1 MVDSEISG
9 VAVLGFWGWGF
20 QCWVILNRKIIRSR
34 TFLIYN
40 APNRFLRNS
49 TMATLTVWKYNSA
62 DGAENALDKLK
73 ELQKQLLIEIEDAA
87 IVYWPEGRKKP
98 KTTQAV
104 DLVGAG
110 AFGGAFWGL
119 LFGLIFFVPLFGMAV
134 GALAGALSGHFTDY
148 GIDDDFIKDV
158 RNQVTEGT
166 SALFL
171 LTGKV
176 TMDKVEE
183 AFKDEEKGELIKSN
197 LTAEQE
203 AKLREDFG
211 DE

>member
-1 MVDSEISG
+1 
-9 VAVLGFWGWGF
+9 
-20 QCWVILNRKIIRSR
+20 
-34 TFLIYN
+34 
-40 APNRFLRNS
+40 
-49 TMATLTVWKYNSA
+49 MATLTVWKYNSA
-62 DGAENALDKLK
+62 DGAKNALTKLA
-73 ELQKQLLIEIEDAA
+73 ELQKQRLIQIEDAA
-87 IVYWPEGRKKP
+87 IVFWPQGRKKP

-104 DLVGAG
+104 DLVGSG

-119 LFGLIFFVPLFGMAV
+119 LFGLIFFVPVLGMAV
-134 GALAGALSGHFTDY
+134 GALAGALSGYFTDY

-171 LTGKV
+171 LTSSV
-176 TMDKVEE
+176 TLDKVEE

-197 LTAEQE
+197 LTNEQE

-211 DE
+211 ADE

>member
-1 MVDSEISG
+1 
-9 VAVLGFWGWGF
+9 
-20 QCWVILNRKIIRSR
+20 
-34 TFLIYN
+34 
-40 APNRFLRNS
+40 
-49 TMATLTVWKYNSA
+49 MATLTVWKYNSA

>member
-1 MVDSEISG
+1 
-9 VAVLGFWGWGF
+9 
-20 QCWVILNRKIIRSR
+20 
-34 TFLIYN
+34 
-40 APNRFLRNS
+40 
-49 TMATLTVWKYNSA
+49 MATLTVWKYSTA
-62 DGAENALDKLK
+62 DGAKNALEKLK

-87 IVYWPEGRKKP
+87 IVSWPEGRKKP

-119 LFGLIFFVPLFGMAV
+119 LFGLIFFVPLFGIAV

-158 RNQVTEGT
+158 RDQVTEGT

-171 LTGKV
+171 LTGNV

-183 AFKDEEKGELIKSN
+183 AFKDEEKGQLIKSN

-203 AKLREDFG
+203 TKLREDFG
-211 DE
+211 AE

>member
-1 MVDSEISG
+1 
-9 VAVLGFWGWGF
+9 
-20 QCWVILNRKIIRSR
+20 
-34 TFLIYN
+34 
-40 APNRFLRNS
+40 
-49 TMATLTVWKYNSA
+49 MATLTVWKYNSA
-62 DGAENALDKLK
+62 DGAQNALNKLK

-87 IVYWPEGRKKP
+87 IVYWPQGRKKP

-183 AFKDEEKGELIKSN
+183 AFKDEEKGQLIKSN
-197 LTAEQE
+197 LTSEQE

>member
-1 MVDSEISG
+1 
-9 VAVLGFWGWGF
+9 
-20 QCWVILNRKIIRSR
+20 
-34 TFLIYN
+34 
-40 APNRFLRNS
+40 
-49 TMATLTVWKYNSA
+49 MATLTVWKYNSA
-62 DGAENALDKLK
+62 DGAEKALDKLK

-104 DLVGAG
+104 DLVGPG

-158 RNQVTEGT
+158 RDQVTEGT

-183 AFKDEEKGELIKSN
+183 AFKDEEKGQLIKSN
-197 LTAEQE
+197 LTSEQE

-211 DE
+211 AE

>member
-1 MVDSEISG
+1 
-9 VAVLGFWGWGF
+9 
-20 QCWVILNRKIIRSR
+20 
-34 TFLIYN
+34 
-40 APNRFLRNS
+40 
-49 TMATLTVWKYNSA
+49 MATLTVWKYNSA
-62 DGAENALDKLK
+62 DGAQNALDKLK

-158 RNQVTEGT
+158 RDQVTEGT

-183 AFKDEEKGELIKSN
+183 AFKDEEKGQLIKSN
-197 LTAEQE
+197 LTSEQE